1 MRKGALRPYYYYDD
15 DDDHS
20 SLLLRW
26 WWWCSVFFCLGR
38 MGNMGLLLLYHVKCT
53 VVKLYCMWAEPDSV
67 CVCVCRLLATGQTQ
81 SSRGLN
87 CKRCTVLRQSD
98 CWRRWEQHSAVANND
113 HVWTEGGLTLSR
125 LLGHPMISLAKC
137 FLPVYRMLFK
147 LASVPACRE
156 FWCVTMLSKAAF
168 LVSMT
173 CSQNCLGRKLN
184 PECTVVSSERVTV
197 FCAENLELWI
207 NTET

>member
-1 MRKGALRPYYYYDD
+1 MMITLLYYYDD
-15 DDDHS
+15 DDDVQS
-20 SLLLRW
+20 SFVWGGWEIWGCCCCTMWNALW
-26 WWWCSVFFCLGR
+26 S
-38 MGNMGLLLLYHVKCT
+38 NCT
-53 VVKLYCMWAEPDSV
+53 VCELNLTLCV
-67 CVCVCRLLATGQTQ
+67 CVCVCRLLGTGQTQ